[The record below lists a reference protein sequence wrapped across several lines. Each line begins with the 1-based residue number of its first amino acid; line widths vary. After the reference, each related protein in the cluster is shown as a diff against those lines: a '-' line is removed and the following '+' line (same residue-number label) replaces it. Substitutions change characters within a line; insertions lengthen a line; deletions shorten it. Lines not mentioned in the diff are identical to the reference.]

1 MKKLAFSLLFY
12 RNLQV
17 YLGIFDFFFL
27 MNFYKNSKHCVG
39 FTINANNNNSQY
51 THLSNPGWLPRYKFV
66 VVLGTREYNENKR

>member
-12 RNLQV
+12 VKPLC
-17 YLGIFDFFFL
+17 IFRHIDFFL

-51 THLSNPGWLPRYKFV
+51 TNLSNPGWLPRYTFI
-66 VVLGTREYNENKR
+66 VVLGTRKYN